1 MRWPLSVLLTT
12 VLTGIA
18 GAVVWAQLAEPARWT
33 VAGRGLQMGQEA
45 VAAQFGVSLAFAVVG
60 VGGGLLLGFL
70 LGVLARP
77 VGWPLVIIA
86 AGAGA
91 VATLIAWQL
100 GMMWGPPD
108 PSTVDGVTAGDT
120 IPDELAVTFPA
131 AFLAWSIAAIAGL
144 LPGVALNPSARAEA
158 RAEEQRWQQ
167 ETAVSAA
174 HGRHDPSG
182 EVDQVLR

>member
-18 GAVVWAQLAEPARWT
+18 GAVVWSQLAEPARWT
-33 VAGRGLQMGQEA
+33 VADGGLQMGQEA
-45 VAAQFGVSLAFAVVG
+45 VTAQFGVSLAFAAVG
-60 VGGGLLLGFL
+60 LGGGLLLGFL

-108 PSTVDGVTAGDT
+108 PSSVSGVTTGDT
-120 IPDELAVTFPA
+120 VPDELAVTIPA

-144 LPGVALNPSARAEA
+144 LPGVALNPSARADA
-158 RAEEQRWQQ
+158 RAEEQRWQ
-167 ETAVSAA
+167 EAATSAT
-174 HGRHDPSG
+174 HGRHDPRG

>member
-33 VAGRGLQMGQEA
+33 VAGGGLQMGQEA
-45 VAAQFGVSLAFAVVG
+45 VAAEFGVSLAFAVVG

-77 VGWPLVIIA
+77 VGWPLVLVA

-100 GMMWGPPD
+100 GMVWGPPD
-108 PSTVDGVTAGDT
+108 PSTVSGVTTGDT
-120 IPDELAVTFPA
+120 VPDELAVTVPA
-131 AFLAWSIAAIAGL
+131 AFLAWSIAAIGGL
-144 LPGVALNPSARAEA
+144 LPGVALNPSARADA
-158 RAEEQRWQQ
+158 KAEEQRWQD
-167 ETAVSAA
+167 AVASTP
-174 HGRHDPSG
+174 HGRQDPLG
-182 EVDQVLR
+182 EADQVMR

>member
-12 VLTGIA
+12 VLTGVA

-33 VAGRGLQMGQEA
+33 AAGGGLQMGQEA
-45 VAAQFGVSLAFAVVG
+45 VTAQFAVSLAFAVVG
-60 VGGGLLLGFL
+60 LGGGLLLGFL

-100 GMMWGPPD
+100 GMVWGPPD
-108 PSTVDGVTAGDT
+108 PSTVTGLATGDT
-120 IPDELAVTFPA
+120 VPDELAVTIPA
-131 AFLAWSIAAIAGL
+131 AYLAWSIATIAGL
-144 LPGVALNPSARAEA
+144 LPGVALNPSARADA
-158 RAEEQRWQQ
+158 RAEEQRWQD
-167 ETAVSAA
+167 AASSAA